1 MSFLDDL
8 LGNTAADASRKAA
21 ADTYAKQQAATQ
33 GLTQFGQTYADQFGG
48 LAKGYQ
54 PWQQTGQ
61 DANDAVR
68 RLVADPSS
76 VRSLPGYQ
84 FGLDQGTHAIDH
96 SALANGNLF
105 SGKTGKALQSFG
117 TNYAD
122 KTYGDQ
128 LSRLLGISQQGLGAT
143 QAYNQTVGQGLQG
156 QLGANTSAYGGNM
169 TAAGTIGQGDV
180 AAANAKTKG
189 MQNLFNLGGS
199 ILGAGLSGGM
209 GGGLGSLF
217 GGASYGGGNFLNSA
231 YGGSSSNPLEGLS
244 ASDYGPGY

>member
-8 LGNTAADASRKAA
+8 LGNTSADASRKAA

-33 GLTQFGQTYADQFGG
+33 GLTQFGQSYADQFGG

-61 DANDAVR
+61 DANSALQ

-76 VRSLPGYQ
+76 VSSLPGYK
-84 FGLDQGTHAIDH
+84 FGLDQGVHTIDH

-105 SGKTGKALQSFG
+105 SGKTGKALESFG

-143 QAYNQTVGQGLQG
+143 QMGNATIGTGLQG
-156 QLGANTSAYGGNM
+156 QLGANTTAYGGNM
-169 TAAGTIGQGDV
+169 TAAGTIGQGDI

-199 ILGAGLSGGM
+199 LLGSAFSGGM
-209 GGGLGSLF
+209 GGGMASLF
-217 GGASYGGGNFLNSA
+217 GGPSYGGGNFMNSA
-231 YGGSSSNPLEGLS
+231 YGGSSSSPLPGLS
-244 ASDYGPGY
+244 AADYGAGY